1 MILQK
6 DFIGY
11 GNLLNGVL
19 HFDFYNFF
27 KKIDQRIKEWH
38 LSEGK
43 NRIKKNSATIMIY
56 VDWKETIFS
65 VKMKLQGEPY
75 KESH

>member
-1 MILQK
+1 MTP
-6 DFIGY
+6 FWG
-11 GNLLNGVL
+11 
-19 HFDFYNFF
+19 
-27 KKIDQRIKEWH
+27 KKQ
-38 LSEGK
+38 
-43 NRIKKNSATIMIY
+43 NKKKSATIMIY